1 MKLIILLFSV
11 FFFNGMLI
19 GQVKHTHNEGVPEK
33 TQSELNAFLD
43 TLYSVC
49 TRKDADALYKMVDEE
64 VINLTSYG
72 NNGMDDNLQAFK
84 DHWGMSTPK
93 ESTVW
98 SIIIDN
104 LESGGVLQSSEVY
117 RMPDFQIQDSA
128 LYDENIGVLR
138 FGIRDSL
145 PLYNN
150 ADGDSIV
157 RYLKK
162 PTIFCN
168 KHFGFYGVGYSTVL
182 ISVKDFETTGYVDE
196 RFLYK
201 WEWRIYVEK
210 INGDWK
216 ISRFSLF
223 E

>member
-1 MKLIILLFSV
+1 
-11 FFFNGMLI
+11 MLI
-19 GQVKHTHNEGVPEK
+19 GQVKHTYNEGVPEK

-49 TRKDADALYKMVDEE
+49 TRKDADALYNMVYEE
-64 VINLTSYG
+64 VFNLPSYG
-72 NNGMDDNLQAFK
+72 NNGMVHNLQAFK

-104 LESGGVLQSSEVY
+104 LESGGVLKSPEVY
-117 RMPDFQIQDSA
+117 IMPDFQIQDSA
-128 LYDENIGVLR
+128 LFDENIRVLR
-138 FGIRDSL
+138 FGIRDSI

-150 ADGDSIV
+150 EDGDSIV

-168 KHFGFYGVGYSTVL
+168 KHFGLYGVGYSTGLIL
-182 ISVKDFETTGYVDE
+182 ISVKDSEITGYVDR

-201 WEWRIYVEK
+201 WEWEIHIEK
-210 INGDWK
+210 INGEWK
-216 ISRFSLF
+216 ISSFPLF
-223 E
+223 D